1 VVKNVP
7 TNKFT
12 KNILRTFIGEERAI
26 QAFKSISQGVIPQ
39 NGSDMELDLLKKTK
53 SSNDMQNLFGDKLQK
68 LVKKMGNEP
77 SVTIE
82 EGGSSSEDSM
92 EEDIGGNTKSM
103 MNHDP
108 VKDAAK
114 LIDLELVKLL
124 QYCHKLSETYKD
136 NDDYQEEV
144 MMKSIELGKKTK
156 PKLLIFDM
164 DETLV
169 AAKFAGHVPDKF

>member
-1 VVKNVP
+1 
-7 TNKFT
+7 
-12 KNILRTFIGEERAI
+12 
-26 QAFKSISQGVIPQ
+26 
-39 NGSDMELDLLKKTK
+39 
-53 SSNDMQNLFGDKLQK
+53 MQNLFGDKLQK
-68 LVKKMGNEP
+68 LVKKMGAEP